1 MPLSSYSFN
10 LATAALTPVLA
21 GFPGKIVA
29 IDGRTGSG
37 KTTLGRYL
45 AWHFNVSLLETD
57 LFLKDG
63 QGFTYYLDHLA
74 RMIVQRIERPRP
86 IIVEGVAIRWLLDS
100 MDLRPDFTIYCVN
113 TGPTS
118 GNSPFDHVAA
128 YESKYR
134 PNETSDLV
142 VELSH

>member
-1 MPLSSYSFN
+1 MPLSSYSYN
-10 LATAALTPVLA
+10 LATAALTPILA

-29 IDGRTGSG
+29 IDGRPGSG

-63 QGFTYYLDHLA
+63 QGFSYHLDHLE
-74 RMIVQRIERPRP
+74 RMIAQRTERPLP
-86 IIVEGVAIRWLLDS
+86 VIVDGVAIRWLLDS
-100 MDLRPDFTIYCVN
+100 IGLSADFTIYCVN
-113 TGPTS
+113 SGPTS
-118 GNSPFDHVAA
+118 GNSPFDHVVV
-128 YESKYR
+128 YETKYR
-134 PNETSDLV
+134 PDETSNLV